1 MNSTSV
7 ETPDTRAVAHAA
19 APREGAA
26 ARAADATLDPRRWLI
41 LALVCAGQFMV
52 IVDDTIVNVALPAI
66 SSDIGFSE
74 RGLAWVVNAYLLTF
88 GGFLLVG
95 GRAADLLGRR
105 RMFALGVGCFTAFSL
120 ICGVASSSAVLLG
133 GRGLQGLAGAL
144 LSPAALAIILA
155 TFPEGGERTKALGI
169 WAGLTGVAA
178 ATGVVLGGAI
188 VELLGWRWVF
198 FVNVPVGLAVLAL
211 VRGTIPAGRSGAR
224 APGARLDLPGALLVT
239 GGLLLLVF
247 TIVETEGH
255 GWGSARTLGGFALAL
270 ALLAGFLMR
279 ERLAH
284 DPLVPLAVLRRRT
297 VAASNGLMLLAAGA
311 MFSMFFFLT
320 LYMQLVQD
328 WSALRTGLSYV
339 PFSLTLGLFS
349 ALSAKAMAA
358 RGIQPRVLISAGSVV
373 AAIGFLLLRRI
384 EPGGAY
390 ASELLPALMVVAA
403 GLGIAFVPLTTAATT
418 GMGDG
423 TGGLASGLLTTCQ
436 QIGGAIG
443 IAALVTIAGDRG
455 EALAREG
462 SGRLEALTGGFHAAF
477 LVAAGLLAVA
487 ALLAPLI
494 GRVEVPEEL
503 PPAV

>member
-1 MNSTSV
+1 MISTSV
-7 ETPDTRAVAHAA
+7 EPQPRAP
-19 APREGAA
+19 APTGA
-26 ARAADATLDPRRWLI
+26 ARADGAPALDPRRWLI

-66 SSDIGFSE
+66 RGDLGFSE

-105 RMFALGVGCFTAFSL
+105 RMFAIGVGAFTAFSL
-120 ICGVASSSAVLLG
+120 ICGVAASEAMLLG
-133 GRGLQGLAGAL
+133 GRGLQGLAGAF

-211 VRGTIPAGRSGAR
+211 VSSRIPAPSAVAR
-224 APGARLDLPGALLVT
+224 PDLARLDLAGALLVT

-247 TIVETEGH
+247 TIVETERH
-255 GWGSARTLGGFALAL
+255 GWGSARTLGGFALSAAL
-270 ALLAGFLMR
+270 IAGFLLR
-279 ERLAH
+279 ERLARE
-284 DPLVPLAVLRRRT
+284 PLVPLALLRRRA
-297 VAASNGLMLLAAGA
+297 VATSNGLMLLAAGG
-311 MFSMFFFLT
+311 MFAMFFFLT
-320 LYMQLVQD
+320 LYMQVVQG

-339 PFSLTLGLFS
+339 PFSLALGLFS
-349 ALSAKAMAA
+349 ALSAKVMTA
-358 RGIQPRVLISAGSVV
+358 RGLQPRLLIGVGSLIAAG
-373 AAIGFLLLRRI
+373 GFLLLRRI

-390 ASELLPALMVVAA
+390 AAELLPAMMVVGA
-403 GLGIAFVPLTTAATT
+403 GLGTAFVPLTTAATS

-443 IAALVTIAGDRG
+443 IAVLVTVASDRG

-477 LVAAGLLAVA
+477 LVAAGLCLLAA
-487 ALLAPLI
+487 ALAPLI
-494 GRVEVPEEL
+494 GRVEVPDE
-503 PPAV
+503 PVMHV